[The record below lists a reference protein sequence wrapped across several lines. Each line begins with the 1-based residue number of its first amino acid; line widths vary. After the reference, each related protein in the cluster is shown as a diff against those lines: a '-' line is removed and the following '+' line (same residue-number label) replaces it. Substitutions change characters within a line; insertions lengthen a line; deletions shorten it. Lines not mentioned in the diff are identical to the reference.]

1 MAKLSNKTLLR
12 KRFALL
18 RAIERDQGKVAE
30 IDAELRGRGIEPS
43 LGTPPRR
50 PRLPL
55 FRFNELPRLVL
66 TILREAKEPL
76 HIRDITHAV
85 LVRKRAN
92 LTDPKLFLAVLKRVR
107 DVLGMYRTRG
117 LVRMTTHRTN
127 HVRREGVPGDLYGG
141 ESSY

>member
-30 IDAELRGRGIEPS
+30 IETELRARGIEPA
-43 LGTPPRR
+43 LGVPPRR

-55 FRFNELPRLVL
+55 FRCNELPRLVL
-66 TILREAKEPL
+66 TVLREAKEPL
-76 HIRDITHAV
+76 HIRDITRAV
-85 LVRKRAN
+85 LLRKRTDM
-92 LTDPKLFLAVLKRVR
+92 TDPKLFLAVLKRVR
-107 DVLGMYRTRG
+107 DVLGMYRPRG

-127 HVRREGVPGDLYGG
+127 AVRWEAVRGAD
-141 ESSY
+141 

>member
-30 IDAELRGRGIEPS
+30 IDAELRARGIE
-43 LGTPPRR
+43 
-50 PRLPL
+50 LPL
-55 FRFNELPRLVL
+55 FRCNELPRLVL
-66 TILREAKEPL
+66 AVLREAKEPL
-76 HIRDITHAV
+76 HIRDITRAV
-85 LVRKRAN
+85 LVRRRAD

-107 DVLGMYRTRG
+107 DVLGMYRPRG

-127 HVRREGVPGDLYGG
+127 AFRSEAVRD
-141 ESSY
+141 SSLTQK